1 MKKSSGGLRNMT
13 TGNPTGHIIYFAL
26 PLLAGSFLQQMYNMV
41 DSWVVGNFVGD
52 AALAAVGVGFPVM
65 FLFTSLFLGI
75 SNGGTVVIAQFYGA
89 GQTRRVRDAV
99 DTIYTTLLY
108 AAVPLTVIAL
118 LLVDPLLR
126 LLRVDASC
134 LQDAR
139 LYLLIVSGGLVGSIG
154 YNINAG
160 ILNGLGNSRT
170 TLLFLAISALTNI
183 VLDLALVLLLDMGVA
198 GVAIATVI
206 AQLLSWLFGIFY
218 INRCYPE
225 AAIHPFSRRFDRELF
240 RKVIGIGLP
249 AGIQMSLVSVGAMT
263 VMSQVNAYGE
273 AYTAAFN
280 VGNKLDALA
289 FLPAQ
294 SISNAVTAFVGQNT
308 GARKPERVRQGI
320 RAAVLM
326 SVVWTVFSSALLVV
340 GSDALMR
347 VFSQSEEVISVG
359 CLYLRSIM
367 PPYVLFAIMFCINNA
382 MRGAGASM
390 FPMVTTV
397 TSMIVLRVP
406 AVYLLAYFFGPRYMF
421 WGYGIGWAV
430 ALPITLTYYFSG
442 RWKRFGLLE
451 ADPVEE

>member
-1 MKKSSGGLRNMT
+1 MKKTSAGLRNMT
-13 TGNPTGHIIYFAL
+13 TGSPTGHIISFAL

-89 GQTRRVRDAV
+89 GQTHRVRDAV

-108 AAVPLTVIAL
+108 AAVPLTAIAL
-118 LLVDPLLR
+118 LLVEPLLH
-126 LLRVDASC
+126 LLRVDQSC

-183 VLDLALVLLLDMGVA
+183 VLDLALVIIFHMGVA
-198 GVAIATVI
+198 GVAIATVF

-218 INRCYPE
+218 INRHYPE
-225 AAIHPFSRRFDRELF
+225 AAIHPFCRRFDRELF

-280 VGNKLDALA
+280 VGNKLDSLA

-294 SISNAVTAFVGQNT
+294 SVSSAVTAFVGQNT

-320 RAAVLM
+320 RVAVAMSAA
-326 SVVWTVFSSALLVV
+326 WTVFSSVLLVL
-340 GSDALMR
+340 GSDVLMGM
-347 VFSQSEEVISVG
+347 FTQSEEVIAVG
-359 CLYLRSIM
+359 SLYLRSIM
-367 PPYVLFAIMFCINNA
+367 PPYVLFAVMFCLNNA
-382 MRGAGASM
+382 MRGAGDSM
-390 FPMVTTV
+390 FPMVSTV
-397 TSMIVLRVP
+397 ASMIVLRVP
-406 AVYLLAYFFGPRYMF
+406 AVYLLAHFFGPEYMF
-421 WGYGIGWAV
+421 WGYGLGWAV
-430 ALPITLTYYFSG
+430 ALPIAVAYYLSG
-442 RWKRFGLLE
+442 RWKRFGLMSG
-451 ADPVEE
+451 

>member
-13 TGNPTGHIIYFAL
+13 SGSPAGHIVYFAL

-75 SNGGTVVIAQFYGA
+75 SNGGTVTIAQFYGA
-89 GQTRRVRDAV
+89 GQAHRVRDAV

-108 AAVPLTVIAL
+108 AAVPLTAIAL
-118 LLVDPLLR
+118 LLVEPLLK

-134 LQDAR
+134 VADAR
-139 LYLLIVSGGLVGSIG
+139 LYLLIVCGGLVGSIG

-183 VLDLALVLLLDMGVA
+183 VLDLTLVIFFDMGVA
-198 GVAIATVI
+198 GVAIATVF

-218 INRCYPE
+218 INRHYPE
-225 AAIHPFSRRFDRELF
+225 AAIHPFCRRFDRELF
-240 RKVIGIGLP
+240 RKIIGIGLP
-249 AGIQMSLVSVGAMT
+249 AGVQMSLVSMAAMT
-263 VMSQVNAYGE
+263 VMSQVNAFGE

-280 VGNKLDALA
+280 VGNKLDAMA

-294 SISNAVTAFVGQNT
+294 SISNAITAFVGQNT
-308 GARKPERVRQGI
+308 GAKKPERVRQGI
-320 RAAVLM
+320 RVAVLM
-326 SVVWTVFSSALLVV
+326 SVAWTVFSSALLVL
-340 GSDALMR
+340 GSDVLMR
-347 VFSQSEEVISVG
+347 MFTQSPEVIDVG
-359 CLYLRSIM
+359 RLYLRSIM

-406 AVYLLAYFFGPRYMF
+406 AVYLLAHFFGPEYMF
-421 WGYGIGWAV
+421 YGYGIGWAV
-430 ALPITLTYYFSG
+430 ALPITLAYYASG
-442 RWKRFGLLE
+442 RWKRDGLTAE
-451 ADPVEE
+451 